1 MPRSPRIAQ
10 RVGAAAE
17 NLTRRRGEYCVD
29 APYVPL
35 MLAGIGLGLLTVA
48 AVLALLG
55 STLWVA
61 FLIGGLWMLLSTAS
75 FLYTTR
81 AGKFVVWAGL
91 LRDLNLRG
99 DERVLDVGSGRGA
112 VLTMVARLLPRGKA
126 VGLDLW
132 KSTDQ
137 SGNTL
142 EAARLNAEL
151 EGVADRVEFVTGD
164 MTSMPFDQ
172 DSFDLVVSALAIH
185 NVTDPAGRRKAIDE
199 AFRVLKPGARLL
211 IADFRSTPEY
221 VSRLRELGAAEVSE
235 RSLGWRYWYGG
246 PWTATKLVSA
256 RKSPRP

>member
-1 MPRSPRIAQ
+1 
-10 RVGAAAE
+10 VGAAADD
-17 NLTRRRGEYCVD
+17 LTQRRGEYGID
-29 APYVPL
+29 APYVPM
-35 MLAGIGLGLLTVA
+35 MLGGIGLGLLTVA
-48 AVLALLG
+48 VVLALLG
-55 STLWVA
+55 STLVPA

-81 AGKFVVWAGL
+81 AGKFAVWAEL
-91 LRDLNLRG
+91 LRELNLRG
-99 DERVLDVGSGRGA
+99 DEQVLDMGSGRGA
-112 VLTMVARLLPRGKA
+112 VLMMIAKLLPRGKA

-142 EAARLNAEL
+142 EAARRNAEL

-164 MTSMPFDQ
+164 MTSMPFEAG
-172 DSFDLVVSALAIH
+172 SFDVVISALAIH
-185 NVTDPAGRRKAIDE
+185 NITDPAGRRKAIDE
-199 AFRVLKPGARLL
+199 AFRVLKPGGRLL

-221 VSRLRELGAAEVSE
+221 GSRLRELGASDVIE

-256 RKSPRP
+256 MKPTSGA